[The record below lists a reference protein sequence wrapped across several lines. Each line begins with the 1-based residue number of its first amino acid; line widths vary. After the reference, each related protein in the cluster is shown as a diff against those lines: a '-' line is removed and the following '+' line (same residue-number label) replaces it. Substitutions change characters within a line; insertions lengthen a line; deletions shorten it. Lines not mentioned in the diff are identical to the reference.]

1 MGVPIHPTTTATRR
15 IELRIQSSPA
25 TAVGI
30 TSRRKSTTVGKRK
43 SVAMSATMSV
53 TTHRAAESTV
63 STAANLPFGRLEPN
77 ALVTSMRTMISFPAV
92 IGNDRIR
99 LVARL
104 TTWSVALHSIIVVH
118 SVMMT
123 TSTMTYGVRHHLAD
137 VLHPSTPN
145 AG

>member
-1 MGVPIHPTTTATRR
+1 
-15 IELRIQSSPA
+15 
-25 TAVGI
+25 
-30 TSRRKSTTVGKRK
+30 
-43 SVAMSATMSV
+43 MSATMSV